1 MLSDDL
7 CGQGGDGEGE
17 REAQKGGNT
26 CIVMT
31 NSQCCSTETN
41 TAL

>member
-1 MLSDDL
+1 MLCDDL
-7 CGQGGDGEGE
+7 GGQGGDGGG

-31 NSQCCSTETN
+31 NSQCCSAETN